1 MKNSTLTSRT
11 SLLKKS
17 RKHFAA
23 FAATSILM
31 TGALASV
38 VANEQSSD
46 APGGTGTN
54 SGSNKADDD
63 SGPSGDSNRSGVV
76 ESEGSDDSESDDSES
91 DDSGSDDSESDD
103 SGSSTSTG
111 SQNSTSSSSSTGSA
125 DGSSN
130 AS

>member
-76 ESEGSDDSESDDSES
+76 ESEGSDDSESDDS
-91 DDSGSDDSESDD
+91 
-103 SGSSTSTG
+103 GSSTSTG